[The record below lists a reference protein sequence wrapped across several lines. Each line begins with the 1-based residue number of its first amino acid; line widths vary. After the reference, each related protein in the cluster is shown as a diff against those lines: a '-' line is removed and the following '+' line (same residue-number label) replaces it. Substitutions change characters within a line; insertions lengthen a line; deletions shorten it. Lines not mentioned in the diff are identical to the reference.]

1 MDFLN
6 FILSLPCGK
15 FHNKILYDNNIL
27 SKYTNAIFPHQNYT
41 ALRNTKFNTWEKGSW
56 RGVIH
61 FDKVI
66 KNIIEDLKANP
77 DKDFEVDY
85 STLIF
90 LYQSMMEPKGIGLET
105 ARAMAKFE
113 NYNEETGKPYEENI
127 PVTYSGILEKVMIE
141 VQQLSNVDKKLT
153 ILKERV
159 NLAYAGLK
167 MNLKIQ
173 RMEEFLEFHDAI
185 TAENVDQDPD
195 VKAAMKS

>member
-1 MDFLN
+1 
-6 FILSLPCGK
+6 
-15 FHNKILYDNNIL
+15 
-27 SKYTNAIFPHQNYT
+27 
-41 ALRNTKFNTWEKGSW
+41 
-56 RGVIH
+56 
-61 FDKVI
+61 
-66 KNIIEDLKANP
+66 
-77 DKDFEVDY
+77 
-85 STLIF
+85 
-90 LYQSMMEPKGIGLET
+90 
-105 ARAMAKFE
+105 
-113 NYNEETGKPYEENI
+113 
-127 PVTYSGILEKVMIE
+127 MIE